1 MMLGALKNC
10 GRWDTVSAMFEIDS
24 SPFQKMI
31 KKYLIMIEPF
41 LYGNF
46 VLNEEKRWTMN
57 QLMASGNTFTNFPSA
72 RYATNVTFQH
82 ADRPSGNINEVKKYF
97 SGKHNFHGHKVEV
110 SVLPTGAAVNCTDF
124 EPPSVADVAMFQ
136 HNASF
141 HRSAMKKLQDESVL
155 RDDGPL
161 TDQFQDDWAVLVD
174 EGYQGLEGEFRA
186 IQPKKKARGAPPLSL
201 EEKRENDRI
210 SQDRVIVEYFL
221 GRLKTLWGGGGLFT
235 QVDLGQEVVKHIL

>member
-1 MMLGALKNC
+1 
-10 GRWDTVSAMFEIDS
+10 
-24 SPFQKMI
+24 
-31 KKYLIMIEPF
+31 
-41 LYGNF
+41 
-46 VLNEEKRWTMN
+46 
-57 QLMASGNTFTNFPSA
+57 
-72 RYATNVTFQH
+72 
-82 ADRPSGNINEVKKYF
+82 
-97 SGKHNFHGHKVEV
+97 
-110 SVLPTGAAVNCTDF
+110 
-124 EPPSVADVAMFQ
+124 MFQ

-221 GRLKTLWGGGGLFT
+221 GRLKTLWGGGGCSHKWT
-235 QVDLGQEVVKHIL
+235 WDRKS